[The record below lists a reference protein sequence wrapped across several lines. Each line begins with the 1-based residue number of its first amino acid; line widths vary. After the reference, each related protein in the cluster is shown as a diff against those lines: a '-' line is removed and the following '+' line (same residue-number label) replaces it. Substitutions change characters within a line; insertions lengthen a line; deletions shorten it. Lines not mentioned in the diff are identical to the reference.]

1 MCLDVSHV
9 LGAAQPKFGPFT
21 DRIQLENSASKLR
34 MPWAAKRST
43 RHNAY
48 WESMGRHSGLPSHS
62 TLESGTLAFSSPST
76 GGVWAGVTKAPH
88 LKLGSG
94 VCVARPHSD
103 WSSHSGPFLASSTG
117 FGSRCSRI
125 RFRGKSFSMYQRLCS
140 SASINAGR
148 RTPQPVR
155 RFASRRYVPPAR
167 GSHIS
172 ARYRPCPAPDNG
184 LFGLRRTNT
193 DFEGTL
199 TGVPFLICAV
209 CVCVAAVPPSQTERH
224 APPRVW
230 IITLQPCHTGP
241 EVLPR
246 MFFA

>member
-1 MCLDVSHV
+1 MHSRALLRV
-9 LGAAQPKFGPFT
+9 AFGQGPRKLPTSPPRARFWGL
-21 DRIQLENSASKLR
+21 RRSASLR
-34 MPWAAKRST
+34 
-43 RHNAY
+43 
-48 WESMGRHSGLPSHS
+48 
-62 TLESGTLAFSSPST
+62 LE
-76 GGVWAGVTKAPH
+76 
-88 LKLGSG
+88 
-94 VCVARPHSD
+94 VASRA
-103 WSSHSGPFLASSTG
+103 FLASSTG

-230 IITLQPCHTGP
+230 IITLQPCHTGQ
-241 EVLPR
+241 EVLPG